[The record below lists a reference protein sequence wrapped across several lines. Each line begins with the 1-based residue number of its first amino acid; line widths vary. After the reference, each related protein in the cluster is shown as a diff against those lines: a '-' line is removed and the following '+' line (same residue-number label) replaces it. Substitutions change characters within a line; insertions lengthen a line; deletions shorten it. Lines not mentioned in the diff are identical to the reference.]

1 MSINKIKQ
9 IAKKMLNEDVDVI
22 NSSYDTNNFSKSL
35 KQFTDDNPSLLEE
48 YSQFGK
54 RKDGKEFYPEIKKIE
69 KGFYLLN
76 KDLHVYDHPGF
87 VLPNEIHTVR
97 TGSPMRTKPFPM
109 AREYIIKMLMG
120 KYLYQYPNIGGHVIA
135 RAHFVNYL
143 IKEGF
148 KKDKTEN
155 YDGLGVENVVFSCS
169 TTHAFN
175 MILSTIM
182 KDEDVVIVTGP
193 NYGLFAVDPERM
205 NGRVEVLDLE
215 EEDNF
220 YVNPIKLAQKIDTI
234 NERLKQDFKDK
245 LNYTPRVVA
254 FLNMNPHN
262 PLGKVM
268 NKKNV
273 EILKGIGDVC
283 LEKGVFVIDDL
294 IYRDL
299 TYDQEDLAL
308 PLATMPKYFNN
319 TITLLGLSKAYGLA
333 GIRAGAIVAPI
344 PICKGNEEKIFSANY
359 ACPDCSISLEELSP
373 RMFSFNTPYGA
384 CKECMGIGELMSID
398 PDRIVP
404 DKEKRLCD
412 PSLIHCW
419 SGSTTDSI
427 SLMYIRGLCEHYNVD
442 INTKYKDLP
451 KDFLN
456 VLLYGSNGEK
466 IKFSHITKTLSR
478 NFEAEFEGVVNIL
491 ERRYI
496 ETKSNGMKAFYQQ
509 YMSSTPCQKCNG
521 ARLKKESLSVTFG
534 NLNIYELCKKDIA
547 YIKKYVN
554 DNFEKLSEKNKM
566 IAGQIVKEL
575 NSRLQ
580 FLIDVGLD
588 YLTLARSAATL
599 SGGEAQRIR
608 LATQIG
614 SGLTGVLYVLDEP
627 SIGLHQ
633 RDNEKLIA
641 TLKKQGI
648 DFDADIVSFLNGF
661 AHSMTLRVKLHKD
674 SPFWPPQQIP

>member
-9 IAKKMLNEDVDVI
+9 IAKKILNEDVDVI

-344 PICKGNEEKIFSANY
+344 PICKGIEEKIFSTM
-359 ACPDCSISLEELSP
+359 DSLPVLQVQALAGAFNGTNRRYKMARKYFKPIIAEYQYRLELLK
-373 RMFSFNTPYGA
+373 A
-384 CKECMGIGELMSID
+384 LIDGIDIINNSKTK
-398 PDRIVP
+398 DRII
-404 DKEKRLCD
+404 KE
-412 PSLIHCW
+412 
-419 SGSTTDSI
+419 
-427 SLMYIRGLCEHYNVD
+427 V
-442 INTKYKDLP
+442 TKYASSPQMKINLLKGIDGVKLRDKTMPQSGFFAVVDFTDL
-451 KDFLN
+451 K
-456 VLLYGSNGEK
+456 G
-466 IKFSHITKTLSR
+466 R
-478 NFEAEFEGVVNIL
+478 
-491 ERRYI
+491 
-496 ETKSNGMKAFYQQ
+496 
-509 YMSSTPCQKCNG
+509 
-521 ARLKKESLSVTFG
+521 TFG
-534 NLNIYELCKKDIA
+534 GQKITCEEDLVRYLYKTTKFKCIMGGNMSWPYEEEIIARFNYGIEIYDLIQE
-547 YIKKYVN
+547 
-554 DNFEKLSEKNKM
+554 FEKLHQ
-566 IAGQIVKEL
+566 AL
-575 NSRLQ
+575 
-580 FLIDVGLD
+580 DV
-588 YLTLARSAATL
+588 AK
-599 SGGEAQRIR
+599 I
-608 LATQIG
+608 
-614 SGLTGVLYVLDEP
+614 
-627 SIGLHQ
+627 
-633 RDNEKLIA
+633 
-641 TLKKQGI
+641 
-648 DFDADIVSFLNGF
+648 
-661 AHSMTLRVKLHKD
+661 
-674 SPFWPPQQIP
+674 

>member
-1 MSINKIKQ
+1 MLINKLKK
-9 IAKKMLNEDVDVI
+9 IAKKILNEDIEII
-22 NSSYDTNNFSKSL
+22 NSSYNIKNFSKSL
-35 KQFTDDNPSLLEE
+35 KQYTIDNPSILEE

-76 KDLHVYDHPGF
+76 KDLHEYDEPGF

-143 IKEGF
+143 IREGF
-148 KKDKTEN
+148 EKNKTDN
-155 YDGLGVENVVFSCS
+155 YDGLGVDNVVFSCS

-205 NGRVEVLDLE
+205 NGRVEVLDLK
-215 EEDNF
+215 EEDDF
-220 YVNPIKLAQKIDTI
+220 YVNPKNLAMKIDEV
-234 NERLKQDFKDK
+234 NQRLKHDFKGK

-319 TITLLGLSKAYGLA
+319 TITLFGLSKAYGLA

-344 PICKGNEEKIFSANY
+344 PICKGIEEKIFTTMDSLPVLQVQALAGGFNGTNRRY
-359 ACPDCSISLEELSP
+359 KMAKKYFKPIISEYKYRLELLKTLIDGIDVVKDLKTKN
-373 RMFSFNTPYGA
+373 RII
-384 CKECMGIGELMSID
+384 KEI
-398 PDRIVP
+398 
-404 DKEKRLCD
+404 
-412 PSLIHCW
+412 
-419 SGSTTDSI
+419 
-427 SLMYIRGLCEHYNVD
+427 
-442 INTKYKDLP
+442 TKYSSSLKMKENLLKGIDGLKIRDKTMPLSGFFAVVDFTDL
-451 KDFLN
+451 KGKTFDSKTITCEEDL
-456 VLLYGSNGEK
+456 VRYLYQKNKFKCIMGSNMSWPYEDEIIARFNYGIE
-466 IKFSHITKTLSR
+466 IWDL
-478 NFEAEFEGVVNIL
+478 IL
-491 ERRYI
+491 E
-496 ETKSNGMKAFYQQ
+496 
-509 YMSSTPCQKCNG
+509 
-521 ARLKKESLSVTFG
+521 
-534 NLNIYELCKKDIA
+534 
-547 YIKKYVN
+547 
-554 DNFEKLSEKNKM
+554 FEKLHQ
-566 IAGQIVKEL
+566 ALDVK
-575 NSRLQ
+575 
-580 FLIDVGLD
+580 
-588 YLTLARSAATL
+588 
-599 SGGEAQRIR
+599 
-608 LATQIG
+608 
-614 SGLTGVLYVLDEP
+614 
-627 SIGLHQ
+627 
-633 RDNEKLIA
+633 K
-641 TLKKQGI
+641 
-648 DFDADIVSFLNGF
+648 
-661 AHSMTLRVKLHKD
+661 
-674 SPFWPPQQIP
+674 

>member
-9 IAKKMLNEDVDVI
+9 IAKKILNEDVDVI

-344 PICKGNEEKIFSANY
+344 PICKGIEEKIFSTM
-359 ACPDCSISLEELSP
+359 DSLPVLQVQALAGAFNGTNRRYKMARKYFKPIIAEYQYRLELLK
-373 RMFSFNTPYGA
+373 A
-384 CKECMGIGELMSID
+384 LIDGIDIINNSKTK
-398 PDRIVP
+398 DRII
-404 DKEKRLCD
+404 KE
-412 PSLIHCW
+412 
-419 SGSTTDSI
+419 
-427 SLMYIRGLCEHYNVD
+427 V
-442 INTKYKDLP
+442 TKYASAPQMKINLLNGIDGVKLTVKTMPQSGFFAVVDFTDL
-451 KDFLN
+451 K
-456 VLLYGSNGEK
+456 G
-466 IKFSHITKTLSR
+466 R
-478 NFEAEFEGVVNIL
+478 
-491 ERRYI
+491 
-496 ETKSNGMKAFYQQ
+496 
-509 YMSSTPCQKCNG
+509 
-521 ARLKKESLSVTFG
+521 TFG
-534 NLNIYELCKKDIA
+534 GQKITCEEDLVRYLYKTTKFKCIMGGNMSWPYEEEIIARFNYGIEIYDLIQE
-547 YIKKYVN
+547 
-554 DNFEKLSEKNKM
+554 FEKLHQ
-566 IAGQIVKEL
+566 AL
-575 NSRLQ
+575 
-580 FLIDVGLD
+580 DV
-588 YLTLARSAATL
+588 AK
-599 SGGEAQRIR
+599 I
-608 LATQIG
+608 
-614 SGLTGVLYVLDEP
+614 
-627 SIGLHQ
+627 
-633 RDNEKLIA
+633 
-641 TLKKQGI
+641 
-648 DFDADIVSFLNGF
+648 
-661 AHSMTLRVKLHKD
+661 
-674 SPFWPPQQIP
+674 

>member
-9 IAKKMLNEDVDVI
+9 IAKKILNEDVDVI

-344 PICKGNEEKIFSANY
+344 PICKGLEEKIFSTM
-359 ACPDCSISLEELSP
+359 DSLPVLLVQALAGAVKGTNRRYKMARKYFKPIIAEYQYRLELLK
-373 RMFSFNTPYGA
+373 A
-384 CKECMGIGELMSID
+384 LIDGIDIINNSKTK
-398 PDRIVP
+398 DRII
-404 DKEKRLCD
+404 KE
-412 PSLIHCW
+412 
-419 SGSTTDSI
+419 
-427 SLMYIRGLCEHYNVD
+427 V
-442 INTKYKDLP
+442 TKYDSSPQMKINLLQGIDGIKLRDKTMPQSGFFAVVDFTDL
-451 KDFLN
+451 K
-456 VLLYGSNGEK
+456 G
-466 IKFSHITKTLSR
+466 R
-478 NFEAEFEGVVNIL
+478 
-491 ERRYI
+491 
-496 ETKSNGMKAFYQQ
+496 
-509 YMSSTPCQKCNG
+509 
-521 ARLKKESLSVTFG
+521 TFG
-534 NLNIYELCKKDIA
+534 GQKITCEEDLVRYLYKTTKFKCIMGGNMSWPYEEEIIARFNYGIEIYDLIQE
-547 YIKKYVN
+547 
-554 DNFEKLSEKNKM
+554 FEKLHQ
-566 IAGQIVKEL
+566 AL
-575 NSRLQ
+575 
-580 FLIDVGLD
+580 DV
-588 YLTLARSAATL
+588 AK
-599 SGGEAQRIR
+599 I
-608 LATQIG
+608 
-614 SGLTGVLYVLDEP
+614 
-627 SIGLHQ
+627 
-633 RDNEKLIA
+633 
-641 TLKKQGI
+641 
-648 DFDADIVSFLNGF
+648 
-661 AHSMTLRVKLHKD
+661 
-674 SPFWPPQQIP
+674 